1 MPILRRLTRRTAG
14 DLVIE
19 VVLIV
24 LGITCALWFDG
35 AKDARDERRLEE
47 SILREMA
54 RTLESDTADFRIAVD
69 GLATVAASIDSLD
82 RHLSERRDYQ
92 PELDRW
98 LGDLTGAFGL
108 FPNHAAY
115 EDLRSAGLRIIRNDS
130 LRQQVVQYYD
140 FQLQAARIIEEMRV
154 FPYRT
159 NVLLPQLTEKLAFTE
174 GPRPRGT
181 PRDYPA
187 LRDDVE
193 YLNALRL
200 WRAEIAL
207 QSRKTEEAYRGA
219 TALLKAIEGEL
230 APG

>member
-1 MPILRRLTRRTAG
+1 MLRRLTQRTAG
-14 DLVIE
+14 DLAIE
-19 VVLIV
+19 VILIV

-54 RTLESDTADFRIAVD
+54 RTLESDTTDFRIAVD
-69 GLATVAASIDSLD
+69 GLAAVASAVDSVD
-82 RHLSERRDYQ
+82 RHISEKRDYQ
-92 PELDRW
+92 PELDRL
-98 LGDLTGAFGL
+98 LGDVVAAFGL
-108 FPNHAAY
+108 FPNRAAY
-115 EDLRSAGLRIIRNDS
+115 EDLRSAGLQIIRSDS
-130 LRQQVVQYYD
+130 LRQQIVQYYD

-159 NVLLPQLTEKLAFTE
+159 NVLLPQFTEKLAFTE
-174 GPRPRGT
+174 GSRPRAT

-193 YLNALRL
+193 YLNVLRV
-200 WRAEIAL
+200 WRGEIAL
-207 QSRKTEEAYRGA
+207 QGRKTEEAYQGA
-219 TALLKAIEGEL
+219 RALLNAIEAEL